1 MPSNAFVLPPGACDC
16 HMHIYDAEFP
26 AAADARFA
34 PPEASTKA
42 YRSMQATLGLER
54 CVVVTPSTY
63 GRDNRCTIAA
73 MQALNEAGT
82 MARGIAVLSSD
93 VDAATLKSLHACGI
107 RGVRFNQTLGSTSLD
122 DLEPL
127 RP

>member
-1 MPSNAFVLPPGACDC
+1 MAGTTGAPSL
-16 HMHIYDAEFP
+16 
-26 AAADARFA
+26 
-34 PPEASTKA
+34 
-42 YRSMQATLGLER
+42 R
-54 CVVVTPSTY
+54 C
-63 GRDNRCTIAA
+63 RR
-73 MQALNEAGT
+73 NEAGT

-93 VDAATLKSLHACGI
+93 VDAATLESLHACGI

>member
-1 MPSNAFVLPPGACDC
+1 MTSSSRLGSISRIDVPRIGLPVSKLPG
-16 HMHIYDAEFP
+16 YPPDAN
-26 AAADARFA
+26 
-34 PPEASTKA
+34 TT
-42 YRSMQATLGLER
+42 ATLGPER